1 MSNGNEKIK
10 NIVLEII
17 VLIGDVSELYSII
30 TNINSPFTV
39 KTGISFDFQIDLY
52 DVKNNKFSSQA
63 TDEPEIT
70 IISKLE
76 NSDNYPSPLGIL
88 DSNLNLANEYAGNS
102 QSNFDGTYILKA
114 GTYKMYINKK
124 EIKST
129 PFHIEMTPTIID
141 ADKCLNELLSSNIV
155 NSSIIIQYQ
164 CRDMYGNNIQ
174 D

>member
-1 MSNGNEKIK
+1 MSNGNKKIK

-30 TNINSPFTV
+30 TNINSPFRV
-39 KTGISFDFQIDLY
+39 KAGISFNFQIDLY
-52 DVKNNKFSSQA
+52 DVMNNKFSSQP

-102 QSNFDGTYILKA
+102 QTNFDETYKLSMLILKA
-114 GTYKMYINKK
+114 ETYKMYIYINKK

-129 PFHIEMTPTIID
+129 PFQIEVTPTIID
-141 ADKCLNELLSSNIV
+141 DDKCLNEPLSSNIV
-155 NSSIIIQYQ
+155 NS
-164 CRDMYGNNIQ
+164 
-174 D
+174 

>member
-1 MSNGNEKIK
+1 MSNGNKKIK
-10 NIVLEII
+10 NIVEII
-17 VLIGDVSELYSII
+17 VLIGDVSELYSIN
-30 TNINSPFTV
+30 TNFNSPFTA
-39 KTGISFDFQIDLY
+39 KAGISFDFQIDLY
-52 DVKNNKFSSQA
+52 DVMNNKFSSKP

-102 QSNFDGTYILKA
+102 QSNFDGTY
-114 GTYKMYINKK
+114 KMYIYINKK

-129 PFHIEMTPTIID
+129 PFQIEVTPTIID
-141 ADKCLNELLSSNIV
+141 DEKCLNEPLSSNIV
-155 NSSIIIQYQ
+155 NSGDSIIIQYQ